1 LDVVDSQPGHSSGPS
16 DKGGRKS
23 GRRWSKRFAI
33 TVCAVLSVVG
43 WIAIAVLFSMLT
55 PDQKGQVATDKD
67 VKELQMAPATGPD
80 GDSKKK

>member
-1 LDVVDSQPGHSSGPS
+1 MD
-16 DKGGRKS
+16 GRKD

-33 TVCAVLSVVG
+33 SVCALLSVVG
-43 WIAIAVLFSMLT
+43 WIAIAFLFSILT

-80 GDSKKK
+80 PDSEKK

>member
-1 LDVVDSQPGHSSGPS
+1 MVESQPGHSSGPS
-16 DKGGRKS
+16 DKNERKS

-33 TVCAVLSVVG
+33 SVCAVLSVIG
-43 WIAIAVLFSMLT
+43 WVAIAVLFSMLT

-80 GDSKKK
+80 SESGKK